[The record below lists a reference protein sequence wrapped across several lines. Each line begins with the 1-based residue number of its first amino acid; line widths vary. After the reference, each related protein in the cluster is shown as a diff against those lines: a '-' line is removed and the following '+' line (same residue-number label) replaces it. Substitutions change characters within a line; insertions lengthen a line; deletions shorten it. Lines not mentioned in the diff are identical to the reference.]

1 MWEGCWDL
9 WPIKAMEEG
18 SGEGV
23 SSKPMSIESFP
34 ETDLSLPAVIDDQV
48 DGFGDGRWCQS
59 DVAFS
64 LINGTKVIQ
73 FVTAVS
79 YLDYRSSLS
88 EGWWS
93 DCIKTIKFNPKSL

>member
-1 MWEGCWDL
+1 MVQVFSVVTGRNVSVMWEGCWDL

-48 DGFGDGRWCQS
+48 DGCW
-59 DVAFS
+59 
-64 LINGTKVIQ
+64 
-73 FVTAVS
+73 
-79 YLDYRSSLS
+79 
-88 EGWWS
+88 
-93 DCIKTIKFNPKSL
+93 

>member
-48 DGFGDGRWCQS
+48 DGCW
-59 DVAFS
+59 
-64 LINGTKVIQ
+64 
-73 FVTAVS
+73 
-79 YLDYRSSLS
+79 
-88 EGWWS
+88 
-93 DCIKTIKFNPKSL
+93 